1 MVFIKSLLN
10 PSTPPPIPEIM
21 GASKGLLE
29 GLKKTCHHLSV
40 TNTHFDTLS
49 KDPDLQTIVPKQL
62 FFKTIEKVEGK

>member
-1 MVFIKSLLN
+1 
-10 PSTPPPIPEIM
+10 M